1 LRQKGFFFKKE
12 NLLLVSMESFRVVYK
27 QMAKASPKGD
37 MRERGSVVSVE
48 GGAAAAFTSSM
59 ETWERAHR
67 RGLNAITALGAAN
80 PRARKYAN
88 THTANKYARVDLM
101 LRSLCTYAKEEK
113 DTKEHLI
120 HTYPGAG
127 MGRYAGAEQRWKDR
141 EESAKAIGF
150 NVAGADWS
158 CRVSE
163 EQVQGVD
170 EVSV

>member
-1 LRQKGFFFKKE
+1 
-12 NLLLVSMESFRVVYK
+12 
-27 QMAKASPKGD
+27 
-37 MRERGSVVSVE
+37 
-48 GGAAAAFTSSM
+48 
-59 ETWERAHR
+59 
-67 RGLNAITALGAAN
+67 
-80 PRARKYAN
+80 
-88 THTANKYARVDLM
+88 M
-101 LRSLCTYAKEEK
+101 LRSLCTRAKKETHASK

-141 EESAKAIGF
+141 EESAKAMGF

-158 CRVSE
+158 GRVSE